1 MKHKGICYQRLFS
14 DIKLLY
20 RKDGILPKKINMEI
34 LSLYPTLKETIW
46 GGRTLIDEYGFET
59 DGENA
64 AEAWLLSCH
73 KDGPSFVLNGKYEG
87 KTLAQVLEAEGK
99 GILGANNSDIRDF
112 PVLIKII
119 DARDKLSVQVHPD
132 DAYALENENENG
144 KTEAWYVLKCDEG
157 ASLIYGMKN
166 EMSREEFAAAIE
178 NGTLLDDVN
187 TVNVKPGDVVFI
199 PSGMLHAIGEGIL
212 LAEVQQSSNST
223 YRVFDYMRRDK
234 NGNLRELHIK
244 KAVDVVDLS
253 VTQVDFSAEGETKD
267 LGDAKK
273 TYLTGCRYFGMTSLE
288 INGEYEDNAGEE
300 SFVSLLVLDG
310 EGKIYSDSD
319 EIALK
324 KGSSIFIPAGYGK
337 YTVSGT
343 LSILETRT

>member
-1 MKHKGICYQRLFS
+1 
-14 DIKLLY
+14 
-20 RKDGILPKKINMEI
+20 MEI

-46 GGRTLIDEYGFET
+46 GGRTLIDDYGFET
-59 DGENA
+59 DGDNA

-73 KDGPSFVLNGKYEG
+73 KDGPSFVLGGEYKG
-87 KTLAQVLEAEGK
+87 KTLSEVIEAEGREV
-99 GILGANNSDIRDF
+99 LGTNNKDIRDF

-132 DAYALENENENG
+132 DDYAYKYENENG

-157 ASLIYGMKN
+157 ASLIYGVNHDM
-166 EMSREEFAAAIE
+166 EREEFAAAIE
-178 NGTLLDDVN
+178 NGTLLEDVN
-187 TVNVKPGDVVFI
+187 VVPVKPGDVVFI

-234 NGNLRELHIK
+234 NGNLRELHVK
-244 KAVDVVDLS
+244 KAVDVMNLN
-253 VTQVDFSAEGETKD
+253 VTDVNFSAEGKPEKT
-267 LGDAKK
+267 GDAVK
-273 TYLTGCRYFGMTSLE
+273 TYLTGCQYFKMTRVELDGAYRDTADE
-288 INGEYEDNAGEE
+288 T

-310 EGKIYSDSD
+310 EGKITSEDG

-324 KGSSIFIPAGYGK
+324 KGSSIFIPAAKGE
-337 YTVSGT
+337 YTVSGK
-343 LSILETRT
+343 LKILETRT

>member
-1 MKHKGICYQRLFS
+1 
-14 DIKLLY
+14 
-20 RKDGILPKKINMEI
+20 MEI

-59 DGENA
+59 DNDNA

-73 KDGPSFVLNGKYEG
+73 KDGPSFVIGGKYDG
-87 KTLAQVLEAEGK
+87 KTLSQVIEEEGK
-99 GILGANNSDIRDF
+99 GVLGTNNKDIPDF

-132 DAYALENENENG
+132 DEYARAVENENG
-144 KTEAWYVLKCDEG
+144 KTEAWYVLSCDEG
-157 ASLIYGMKN
+157 ASLIYGVNHDMTKD
-166 EMSREEFAAAIE
+166 EFASAIE

-187 TVNVKPGDVVFI
+187 VVSVKPGDVVFI

-223 YRVFDYMRRDK
+223 YRVFDYNRRDK

-244 KAVDVVDLS
+244 KAVDVVDLG
-253 VTQVDFSAEGETKD
+253 VTKVDFSAEGEAKKS
-267 LGDAKK
+267 GDAQK
-273 TYLTGCRYFGMTSLE
+273 TYLTGCEYFKMTAVKVR
-288 INGEYEDNAGEE
+288 GRYEDICDET

-310 EGKIYSDSD
+310 SGTLTSDGQSVQ
-319 EIALK
+319 LK
-324 KGSSIFIPAGYGK
+324 KGSSIFIPAGKGK
-337 YTVSGT
+337 YTVSGE
-343 LSILETRT
+343 LEILETRT

>member
-1 MKHKGICYQRLFS
+1 
-14 DIKLLY
+14 
-20 RKDGILPKKINMEI
+20 MEI

-46 GGRTLIDEYGFET
+46 GGRTLIDDYGFET
-59 DGENA
+59 DGDNA

-73 KDGPSFVLNGKYEG
+73 KDGPSYVLGGKYDG
-87 KTLAQVLEAEGK
+87 KTLSEVIEAEGR
-99 GILGANNSDIRDF
+99 GVLGTNNKDIRDF

-132 DAYALENENENG
+132 DDYAYKYENENG

-157 ASLIYGMKN
+157 ASLIYGVNHDM
-166 EMSREEFAAAIE
+166 EREEFAAAIE

-187 TVNVKPGDVVFI
+187 VVPVKPGDVVFI

-234 NGNLRELHIK
+234 NGNLRELHVK
-244 KAVDVVDLS
+244 KAVDVMNLG
-253 VTQVDFSAEGETKD
+253 VTDVNFSPEGAPEKI
-267 LGDAKK
+267 GDAVK
-273 TYLTGCRYFGMTSLE
+273 TYLTGCQYFKMTRVELDGSYTDTADE
-288 INGEYEDNAGEE
+288 A

-310 EGKIYSDSD
+310 EGKITCEEG

-324 KGSSIFIPAGYGK
+324 KGASIFIPAAKGEF
-337 YTVSGT
+337 TVSGK
-343 LSILETRT
+343 LEILETRT

>member
-1 MKHKGICYQRLFS
+1 
-14 DIKLLY
+14 
-20 RKDGILPKKINMEI
+20 MEI
-34 LSLYPTLKETIW
+34 LSLYPTLKETLW

-59 DGENA
+59 DADNA

-73 KDGPSFVLNGKYEG
+73 KDGPSYVTNGVHKG
-87 KTLAQVLEAEGK
+87 KTLSQVIECEGK
-99 GILGANNSDIRDF
+99 GCLGANNADCFDF

-119 DARDKLSVQVHPD
+119 DAKDKLSVQVHPGD
-132 DAYALENENENG
+132 EYARKYENENG

-166 EMSREEFAAAIE
+166 SVSREEFASAIE

-187 TVNVKPGDVVFI
+187 VVKVKPGDVVFI

-223 YRVFDYMRRDK
+223 YRVFDYNRRDK
-234 NGNLRELHIK
+234 NGNLRELHVK
-244 KAVDVVDLS
+244 KAVDVVDLN
-253 VTQVDFSAEGETKD
+253 VAEVDFSAEGEKKAEN
-267 LGDAKK
+267 GAEK
-273 TYLTGCRYFGMTSLE
+273 TYLTGCDYFRMTLTE
-288 INGEYEDNAGEE
+288 VNGEYTDNACEK

-310 EGKIYSDSD
+310 EGKLTSDTQ
-319 EIALK
+319 EINLK
-324 KGSSIFIPAGYGK
+324 KGSSIFIPASYGEYK
-337 YTVSGT
+337 ISGK

>member
-1 MKHKGICYQRLFS
+1 
-14 DIKLLY
+14 
-20 RKDGILPKKINMEI
+20 MEI

-46 GGRTLIDEYGFET
+46 GGRTLIDDYGFET
-59 DGENA
+59 DGDNA

-73 KDGPSFVLNGKYEG
+73 KDGPSYVLGGKYDG
-87 KTLAQVLEAEGK
+87 KTLSEVIEAEGR
-99 GILGANNSDIRDF
+99 GVLGTNNKDIRDF

-132 DAYALENENENG
+132 DDYAYKYENENG

-157 ASLIYGMKN
+157 ASLIYGVNHNM
-166 EMSREEFAAAIE
+166 EREEFAAAIE

-187 TVNVKPGDVVFI
+187 VVPVKPGDVVFI

-234 NGNLRELHIK
+234 NGNLRELHVK
-244 KAVDVVDLS
+244 KAVDVMNLG
-253 VTQVDFSAEGETKD
+253 VTDVNFSPEGAPEKI
-267 LGDAKK
+267 GDAVK
-273 TYLTGCRYFGMTSLE
+273 TYLTGCQYFKMTRVELDGSYTDTADE
-288 INGEYEDNAGEE
+288 A

-310 EGKIYSDSD
+310 EGKITCEEG

-324 KGSSIFIPAGYGK
+324 KGASIFIPAAKGEF
-337 YTVSGT
+337 TVSGK
-343 LSILETRT
+343 LEILETRT

>member
-1 MKHKGICYQRLFS
+1 
-14 DIKLLY
+14 
-20 RKDGILPKKINMEI
+20 MEI

-46 GGRTLIDEYGFET
+46 GGRTLIDDYGFTT
-59 DGENA
+59 DGDNA

-73 KDGPSFVLNGKYEG
+73 KDGPSFVLNGEYKG
-87 KTLAQVLEAEGK
+87 KTLAEVIEAEGREV
-99 GILGANNSDIRDF
+99 LGTNCRDIRDF

-132 DAYALENENENG
+132 DDYAYKYENENG

-157 ASLIYGMKN
+157 ASLIYGVNHDMA
-166 EMSREEFAAAIE
+166 REEFAAAIE

-187 TVNVKPGDVVFI
+187 VVPVKPGDVVFI

-234 NGNLRELHIK
+234 NGNLRELHVK
-244 KAVDVVDLS
+244 KAVDVMNLS
-253 VTQVDFSAEGETKD
+253 TTEVNFSAEGAPEKT
-267 LGDAKK
+267 GDAVK
-273 TYLTGCRYFGMTSLE
+273 TYLTGCQYFKMTRVELDGTYADTADE
-288 INGEYEDNAGEE
+288 K

-310 EGKIYSDSD
+310 EGKITSEDG

-324 KGSSIFIPAGYGK
+324 KGSSIFIPAAKGE
-337 YTVSGT
+337 YTVSGK
-343 LSILETRT
+343 LEILETRT

>member
-1 MKHKGICYQRLFS
+1 
-14 DIKLLY
+14 
-20 RKDGILPKKINMEI
+20 MEI

-46 GGRTLIDEYGFET
+46 GGRALIDDYGFET
-59 DGENA
+59 DGDNA

-73 KDGPSFVLNGKYEG
+73 KDGPSFVIGGEYNG
-87 KTLAQVLEAEGK
+87 KTLAEVIEAEGRE
-99 GILGANNSDIRDF
+99 ILGTNNKDIRDF

-132 DAYALENENENG
+132 DDYAYKYENENG

-157 ASLIYGMKN
+157 ASLIYGVNHDMA
-166 EMSREEFAAAIE
+166 REEFAAAIE
-178 NGTLLDDVN
+178 NGTLLEDVN
-187 TVNVKPGDVVFI
+187 VVPVKPGDVVFI

-234 NGNLRELHIK
+234 NGNLRELHVK
-244 KAVDVVDLS
+244 KAVDVMNLS
-253 VTQVDFSAEGETKD
+253 VTDVNFAAEGAPEKT
-267 LGDAKK
+267 GDAVK
-273 TYLTGCRYFGMTSLE
+273 TYLTGCQYFKMTKVELDGAYTDTADE
-288 INGEYEDNAGEE
+288 T

-310 EGKIYSDSD
+310 EGKITSADG

-324 KGSSIFIPAGYGK
+324 KGSSIFIPAAKGE
-337 YTVSGT
+337 YTVSGK
-343 LSILETRT
+343 LEILETRT

>member
-1 MKHKGICYQRLFS
+1 
-14 DIKLLY
+14 
-20 RKDGILPKKINMEI
+20 MEI

-59 DGENA
+59 DGDNA

-73 KDGPSFVLNGKYEG
+73 KDGPSYVTNGEYKG
-87 KTLAQVLEAEGK
+87 KTLAEVIELQGK
-99 GILGANNSDIRDF
+99 ECLGTNNADCIDF

-132 DAYALENENENG
+132 DKYAREYENENG
-144 KTEAWYVLKCDEG
+144 KTEAWYVLQCDEG

-166 EMSREEFAAAIE
+166 AMSREEFARAIE

-187 TVNVKPGDVVFI
+187 VVNVKAGDVVFI

-223 YRVFDYMRRDK
+223 YRVFDYNRRDK
-234 NGNLRELHIK
+234 NGNLRELHVK

-253 VTQVDFSAEGETKD
+253 VTQVDFSAEG
-267 LGDAKK
+267 AKEAFDGYSK
-273 TYLTGCRYFGMTSLE
+273 TYLTGCDYFRMTLVE
-288 INGEYEDNAGEE
+288 IDNSYTDTACEK
-300 SFVSLLVLDG
+300 SFVSLLVLSG
-310 EGKIYSDSD
+310 EGKLITDTQ
-319 EIALK
+319 EIELK

-337 YTVSGT
+337 YTVTGN

>member
-1 MKHKGICYQRLFS
+1 MPVI
-14 DIKLLY
+14 D
-20 RKDGILPKKINMEI
+20 MEI

-46 GGRTLIDEYGFET
+46 GGRALIDDYGFET
-59 DGENA
+59 DGDNA

-73 KDGPSFVLNGKYEG
+73 KDGPSFVIGGEYNG
-87 KTLAQVLEAEGK
+87 KTLAEVIEAEGRE
-99 GILGANNSDIRDF
+99 ILGTNNKDIRDF

-132 DAYALENENENG
+132 DDYAYKYENENG

-157 ASLIYGMKN
+157 ASLIYGVNHDMA
-166 EMSREEFAAAIE
+166 REEFAAAIE
-178 NGTLLDDVN
+178 NGTLLEDVN
-187 TVNVKPGDVVFI
+187 VVPVKPGDVVFI

-234 NGNLRELHIK
+234 NGNLRELHVK
-244 KAVDVVDLS
+244 KAVDVMNLS
-253 VTQVDFSAEGETKD
+253 VTDVNFAAEGAPE
-267 LGDAKK
+267 K
-273 TYLTGCRYFGMTSLE
+273 TGGAVKTFLTGCQYFKMTKVELDGAYTDTADE
-288 INGEYEDNAGEE
+288 T

-310 EGKIYSDSD
+310 EGKITSADG

-324 KGSSIFIPAGYGK
+324 KGSSIFIPAAKGE
-337 YTVSGT
+337 YTVSGK
-343 LSILETRT
+343 LEILETRT

>member
-1 MKHKGICYQRLFS
+1 
-14 DIKLLY
+14 
-20 RKDGILPKKINMEI
+20 MEI

-46 GGRTLIDEYGFET
+46 GGRTLIDDYGFET
-59 DGENA
+59 DGDNA

-73 KDGPSFVLNGKYEG
+73 KDGPSYVLGGKYDG
-87 KTLAQVLEAEGK
+87 KTLSEVIEAEGR
-99 GILGANNSDIRDF
+99 GVLGTNNKDIRDF

-132 DAYALENENENG
+132 DDYAYKYENENG

-157 ASLIYGMKN
+157 ASLIYGVNHDM
-166 EMSREEFAAAIE
+166 EREEFAAAIE

-187 TVNVKPGDVVFI
+187 VVPVKPGDVVFI

-234 NGNLRELHIK
+234 NGNLRELHVK
-244 KAVDVVDLS
+244 KAVDVMNLG
-253 VTQVDFSAEGETKD
+253 VTDVNFSPEGAPEKI
-267 LGDAKK
+267 GDAVK
-273 TYLTGCRYFGMTSLE
+273 TYLTGCQYFRMTKVELDGSYTDTADE
-288 INGEYEDNAGEE
+288 A

-310 EGKIYSDSD
+310 EGKITCEEG

-324 KGSSIFIPAGYGK
+324 KGASIFIPAAKGEF
-337 YTVSGT
+337 TVSGK
-343 LSILETRT
+343 LEILETRT

>member
-1 MKHKGICYQRLFS
+1 
-14 DIKLLY
+14 
-20 RKDGILPKKINMEI
+20 MEI

-46 GGRTLIDEYGFET
+46 GGRTLIEDYGFET
-59 DGENA
+59 DGDNA

-73 KDGPSFVLNGKYEG
+73 KDGPSFVMNGRYKG
-87 KTLAQVLEAEGK
+87 KTLAEVIEAEGREV
-99 GILGANNSDIRDF
+99 LGTNNRDIRDF

-132 DAYALENENENG
+132 DDYAYKYENENG
-144 KTEAWYVLKCDEG
+144 KTEAWYVLKCEEG
-157 ASLIYGMKN
+157 ASLIYGVNHDMT
-166 EMSREEFAAAIE
+166 REDFAAAIE

-187 TVNVKPGDVVFI
+187 VVPVKPGDVVFI

-234 NGNLRELHIK
+234 NGNLRELHVK

-253 VTQVDFSAEGETKD
+253 VTDVNFSAEGADIRT
-267 LGDAKK
+267 GDAVK
-273 TYLTGCRYFGMTSLE
+273 TYLTGCEYFSMTRVVLDGTYTDTADE
-288 INGEYEDNAGEE
+288 K

-310 EGKIYSDSD
+310 EGKITSGDG
-319 EIALK
+319 ETELK
-324 KGSSIFIPAGYGK
+324 KGSSIFIPAGKGDFA
-337 YTVSGT
+337 VSGK
-343 LSILETRT
+343 LEILETRT

>member
-1 MKHKGICYQRLFS
+1 
-14 DIKLLY
+14 
-20 RKDGILPKKINMEI
+20 MEI

-46 GGRTLIDEYGFET
+46 GGRTLIDDYGFTT
-59 DGENA
+59 DGDNA

-73 KDGPSFVLNGKYEG
+73 KDGPSFVLGGKYDG
-87 KTLAQVLEAEGK
+87 KTLAEVIEAEGREV
-99 GILGANNSDIRDF
+99 LGTNNKDIRDF

-132 DAYALENENENG
+132 DDYAYKYENENG

-157 ASLIYGMKN
+157 ASLIYGVNHDM
-166 EMSREEFAAAIE
+166 EREEFAAAIE

-187 TVNVKPGDVVFI
+187 VVPVKPGDVVFI

-234 NGNLRELHIK
+234 NGNLRELHVK
-244 KAVDVVDLS
+244 KAVDVMNLK
-253 VTQVDFSAEGETKD
+253 VTDVNFSAEGSPEKT
-267 LGDAKK
+267 GDAVK
-273 TYLTGCRYFGMTSLE
+273 TYLTGCQYFKMTRVELD
-288 INGEYEDNAGEE
+288 GTYTDTADKT

-310 EGKIYSDSD
+310 EGKITSEDG

-324 KGSSIFIPAGYGK
+324 KGSSIFIPASKGEYS
-337 YTVSGT
+337 VSGK
-343 LSILETRT
+343 LEILETRT

>member
-1 MKHKGICYQRLFS
+1 MKGTAFCRVE
-14 DIKLLY
+14 D
-20 RKDGILPKKINMEI
+20 MEI

-46 GGRTLIDEYGFET
+46 GGKTLIDDYGFIT
-59 DGENA
+59 DGDNA

-73 KDGPSFVLNGKYEG
+73 KDGPSFVIDGKYKG
-87 KTLAQVLEAEGK
+87 KTLAQVIEAEGREV
-99 GILGANNSDIRDF
+99 LGTNNKDIRDF

-132 DAYALENENENG
+132 DDYAYKYENENG

-157 ASLIYGMKN
+157 ASLIYGVNHNM
-166 EMSREEFAAAIE
+166 EREDFAAAIE

-187 TVNVKPGDVVFI
+187 VVPVKPGDVVFI

-234 NGNLRELHIK
+234 NGNLRELHVK

-253 VTQVDFSAEGETKD
+253 VADVDFSAEGEDVKV
-267 LGDAKK
+267 GDAVK
-273 TYLTGCRYFGMTSLE
+273 TYLTGCEYFSMTRVVLDGSYTDAADE
-288 INGEYEDNAGEE
+288 K

-310 EGKIYSDSD
+310 EGKLTSAEG

-324 KGSSIFIPAGYGK
+324 KGSSIFIPASKGEF
-337 YTVSGT
+337 TVSGK
-343 LSILETRT
+343 LEILETRT

>member
-1 MKHKGICYQRLFS
+1 MPAF
-14 DIKLLY
+14 D
-20 RKDGILPKKINMEI
+20 MEI

-46 GGRTLIDEYGFET
+46 GGRTLIDDYGFET
-59 DGENA
+59 DGDNA

-73 KDGPSFVLNGKYEG
+73 KDGPSFVLNGEYKG
-87 KTLAQVLEAEGK
+87 KTLSEVIGAEGK
-99 GILGANNSDIRDF
+99 VVLGTNNRDIRDF

-132 DAYALENENENG
+132 DDYAYKYENENG

-157 ASLIYGMKN
+157 ASLIYGVNHDM
-166 EMSREEFAAAIE
+166 EREEFAAAIE

-187 TVNVKPGDVVFI
+187 VVPVKPGDVVFI

-234 NGNLRELHIK
+234 NGNLRELHVK
-244 KAVDVVDLS
+244 KAVDVMNLS
-253 VTQVDFSAEGETKD
+253 VTDVNFSAEGSPEKT
-267 LGDAKK
+267 GDALK
-273 TYLTGCRYFGMTSLE
+273 TYLTGCQYFKMTRVELDGAYTDTADE
-288 INGEYEDNAGEE
+288 T

-310 EGKIYSDSD
+310 EGKITSADG

-324 KGSSIFIPAGYGK
+324 KGSSIFIPAAKGE
-337 YTVSGT
+337 YTVSGK
-343 LSILETRT
+343 LEILETRT

>member
-1 MKHKGICYQRLFS
+1 
-14 DIKLLY
+14 
-20 RKDGILPKKINMEI
+20 MEI

-46 GGRTLIDEYGFET
+46 GGRTLIEDYGFET
-59 DGENA
+59 DGDNA

-73 KDGPSFVLNGKYEG
+73 KDGPSFVQNGKYEG
-87 KTLAQVLEAEGK
+87 KTLAEVIEIEGRDCL
-99 GILGANNSDIRDF
+99 GINNKDIRDF

-132 DAYALENENENG
+132 DAYAFEYENENG

-166 EMSREEFAAAIE
+166 KMSREEFAASIE
-178 NGTLLDDVN
+178 NGTLLEHVN

-253 VTQVDFSAEGETKD
+253 VTEVDFSADGETEIS
-267 LGDAKK
+267 GDVKK

-288 INGEYEDNAGEE
+288 IDGKLEDSADEK

-310 EGKIYSDSD
+310 EGKICSCDG
-319 EIALK
+319 EITLK
-324 KGSSIFIPAGYGK
+324 KGSSIFIPAGFGK
-337 YTVSGT
+337 YTVSGK

>member
-1 MKHKGICYQRLFS
+1 
-14 DIKLLY
+14 
-20 RKDGILPKKINMEI
+20 MEI

-59 DGENA
+59 DGDNA

-73 KDGPSFVLNGKYEG
+73 KDGPSFVVNGAYKG
-87 KTLAQVLEAEGK
+87 KTLAEVIEAEGK
-99 GILGANNSDIRDF
+99 ECLGTNNADCCDF

-119 DARDKLSVQVHPD
+119 DACDKLSVQVHPD
-132 DAYALENENENG
+132 DEYAREYENENG

-166 EMSREEFAAAIE
+166 SMSREEFAAAIE

-187 TVNVKPGDVVFI
+187 VVNVKPGDVVFI

-223 YRVFDYMRRDK
+223 YRVFDYNRRDK
-234 NGNLRELHIK
+234 NGNLRELHVK

-253 VTQVDFSAEGETKD
+253 VTEVDFSAEGEKKTEN
-267 LGDAKK
+267 GAEK
-273 TYLTGCRYFGMTSLE
+273 TYLTGCDYFKMTLVE
-288 INGEYEDNAGEE
+288 VNGEYSDNACEK

-310 EGKIYSDSD
+310 EGKLISGEQ
-319 EIALK
+319 EIDLV
-324 KGSSIFIPAGYGK
+324 KGSSIFVPASHGK
-337 YTVSGT
+337 YTVSGK

>member
-1 MKHKGICYQRLFS
+1 
-14 DIKLLY
+14 
-20 RKDGILPKKINMEI
+20 MEI

-46 GGRTLIDEYGFET
+46 GGRTLIDDYGFTT
-59 DGENA
+59 DGDNA

-73 KDGPSFVLNGKYEG
+73 KDGPSFVLGGKYDG
-87 KTLAQVLEAEGK
+87 KTLSEVIEAEGREV
-99 GILGANNSDIRDF
+99 LGTNNKDIRDF

-132 DAYALENENENG
+132 DDYAYKYENENG

-157 ASLIYGMKN
+157 ASLIYGVNHDM
-166 EMSREEFAAAIE
+166 EREEFAAAIE

-187 TVNVKPGDVVFI
+187 VVPVKPGDVVFI

-234 NGNLRELHIK
+234 NGNLRELHVK
-244 KAVDVVDLS
+244 KAVDVMNLK
-253 VTQVDFSAEGETKD
+253 VTDVNFSAEGSPEKT
-267 LGDAKK
+267 GDAVK
-273 TYLTGCRYFGMTSLE
+273 TYLTGCQYFKMTRVELDGTYTDTADE
-288 INGEYEDNAGEE
+288 T

-310 EGKIYSDSD
+310 EGKITSEDG

-324 KGSSIFIPAGYGK
+324 KGSSIFIPASKGEYS
-337 YTVSGT
+337 VSGK
-343 LSILETRT
+343 LEILETRT

>member
-1 MKHKGICYQRLFS
+1 
-14 DIKLLY
+14 
-20 RKDGILPKKINMEI
+20 MEI

-46 GGRTLIDEYGFET
+46 GGRTLIEDYGFET
-59 DGENA
+59 DGDNA

-73 KDGPSFVLNGKYEG
+73 KDGPSFVLGGKYDG
-87 KTLAQVLEAEGK
+87 KTLSEVIDAEGREV
-99 GILGANNSDIRDF
+99 LGTNNKDIRDF

-132 DAYALENENENG
+132 DDYAYKYENENG

-157 ASLIYGMKN
+157 ASLIYGVNHDMARK
-166 EMSREEFAAAIE
+166 EFAAAIE

-187 TVNVKPGDVVFI
+187 VVPVKPGDVVFI

-234 NGNLRELHIK
+234 NGNLRELHVK
-244 KAVDVVDLS
+244 KAVDVMNLN
-253 VTQVDFSAEGETKD
+253 VTNVDFSAEGEPRIM
-267 LGDAKK
+267 GDAVK
-273 TYLTGCRYFGMTSLE
+273 TYLTGCQYFTMTKVELDGTYTDAADE
-288 INGEYEDNAGEE
+288 K

-310 EGKIYSDSD
+310 DGKITSADG
-319 EIALK
+319 EIELK
-324 KGSSIFIPAGYGK
+324 KGSSIFIPANKGEF
-337 YTVSGT
+337 TVSGK
-343 LSILETRT
+343 LEILETRT

>member
-1 MKHKGICYQRLFS
+1 MPVI
-14 DIKLLY
+14 D
-20 RKDGILPKKINMEI
+20 MEI

-46 GGRTLIDEYGFET
+46 GGRALIDDYGFET
-59 DGENA
+59 DGDNA

-73 KDGPSFVLNGKYEG
+73 KDGPSFVIGGEYNG
-87 KTLAQVLEAEGK
+87 KTLAEVIEAEGRE
-99 GILGANNSDIRDF
+99 ILGTNNKDIRDF

-132 DAYALENENENG
+132 DDYAYKYENENG

-157 ASLIYGMKN
+157 ASLIYGVNHDMA
-166 EMSREEFAAAIE
+166 REEFAAAIE
-178 NGTLLDDVN
+178 NGTLLEDVN
-187 TVNVKPGDVVFI
+187 VVPVKPGDVVFI

-234 NGNLRELHIK
+234 NGNLRELHVK
-244 KAVDVVDLS
+244 KAVDVMNLS
-253 VTQVDFSAEGETKD
+253 VTDVNFSAEGAPEKT
-267 LGDAKK
+267 GGAVK
-273 TYLTGCRYFGMTSLE
+273 TYLTGCQYFKMTKVELDGAYTDTADE
-288 INGEYEDNAGEE
+288 T

-310 EGKIYSDSD
+310 EGKITSADG

-324 KGSSIFIPAGYGK
+324 KGSSIFIPALKGE
-337 YTVSGT
+337 YTVSGK
-343 LSILETRT
+343 LEILETRT

>member
-1 MKHKGICYQRLFS
+1 
-14 DIKLLY
+14 
-20 RKDGILPKKINMEI
+20 MEI

-46 GGRTLIDEYGFET
+46 GGRTLIDDYGFET
-59 DGENA
+59 DGDNA

-73 KDGPSFVLNGKYEG
+73 KDGPSFVLNGEYKG
-87 KTLAQVLEAEGK
+87 KTLSEVIEAEGREV
-99 GILGANNSDIRDF
+99 LGTNNKDIRDF

-132 DAYALENENENG
+132 DDYAYKYENENG

-157 ASLIYGMKN
+157 ASLIYGVNHDM
-166 EMSREEFAAAIE
+166 EREEFAAAIE

-187 TVNVKPGDVVFI
+187 VVPVKPGDVVFI

-234 NGNLRELHIK
+234 NGNLRELHVK
-244 KAVDVVDLS
+244 KAVDVMNLS
-253 VTQVDFSAEGETKD
+253 VTDVNFSAEGSPEKT
-267 LGDAKK
+267 GDALK
-273 TYLTGCRYFGMTSLE
+273 TYLTGCQYFKMTRVELDGAYTDTADE
-288 INGEYEDNAGEE
+288 T

-310 EGKIYSDSD
+310 EGKITSADG

-324 KGSSIFIPAGYGK
+324 KGSSIFIPAAKGE
-337 YTVSGT
+337 YTVSGK
-343 LSILETRT
+343 LEILETRT